1 MITNKLKILKEKVYR
16 ANIKLYKSRLVFG
29 TFGNV
34 SGIERDSRIVAI
46 KPSGVDYSELSPKD
60 ITLVD
65 LNGNIIDSNINPSS
79 DTKTHLE
86 LYKAFRN
93 IGGVAHTHSRYA
105 TAWSQARKP
114 IPCLGTTHAD
124 YFYGDIPCTSIISDE
139 CISSDYELETGKLI
153 ISTFKDIDYHH
164 IKACLVASHGPFT
177 WGEDAMGAVD
187 ASIFLEEIAYIASLS
202 ILIDPSLIS
211 IKQTIINKHYLRKH
225 GKNAYYGQRKL

>member
-16 ANIKLYKSRLVFG
+16 ANIKLYKNRLVFG

-34 SGIERDSRIVAI
+34 SVIGRDSKIVAI
-46 KPSGVDYSELSPKD
+46 KLSGVDYSELSPKD
-60 ITLVD
+60 VALVD

-86 LYKAFRN
+86 LYKVFRN
-93 IGGVAHTHSRYA
+93 IGGVAHTYSRYA

-124 YFYGDIPCTSIISDE
+124 YFYGDIPCTYIISDKYS
-139 CISSDYELETGKLI
+139 SSDYELETGKLI
-153 ISTFKDIDYHH
+153 VDTFKDIDYHH
-164 IKACLVASHGPFT
+164 IKACLIASHRPFT
-177 WGEDAMGAVD
+177 WGEDAMDVVD
-187 ASIFLEEIAYIASLS
+187 VSIFLEEIAYIASLS
-202 ILIDPSLIS
+202 ILIDPFLIS

-225 GKNAYYGQRKL
+225 GKNTYYGQK

>member
-1 MITNKLKILKEKVYR
+1 MLPESLKLLKKKVYQ
-16 ANIKLYKSRLVFG
+16 ANAKLYQSNLIIG

-34 SGIERDSRIVAI
+34 SGIDRDNGIIAI
-46 KPSGVDYSELSPKD
+46 KPSGIGYKELSPKD
-60 ITLVD
+60 MVLVS
-65 LNGNIIDSNINPSS
+65 LKGNIIDSKFKPSS

-93 IGGVAHTHSRYA
+93 IGGVAHTHSRHA

-124 YFYGDIPCTSIISDE
+124 YFYGNIPCTSIISDE

-153 ISTFKDIDYHH
+153 IDTFKDIDYHH
-164 IKACLVASHGPFT
+164 IKACLVARHGPFT
-177 WGEDAMGAVD
+177 WGEDAMDAVD

-202 ILIDPSLIS
+202 ILIDPSLSS